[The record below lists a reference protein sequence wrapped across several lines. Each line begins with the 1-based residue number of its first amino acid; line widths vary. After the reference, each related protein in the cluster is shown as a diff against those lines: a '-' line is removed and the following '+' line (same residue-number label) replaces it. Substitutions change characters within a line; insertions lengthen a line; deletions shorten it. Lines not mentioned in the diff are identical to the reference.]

1 MAGSTGTKGTD
12 MDSDR
17 ITIKQKRA
25 AYLLDIDPSDV
36 SRMLSDGRLPLAMVG
51 KRRMVDYKKLMQM
64 IDADGSVL
72 NDTDALGVLEQ
83 EEKACHTNVK
93 TQSTGGLHSLTLGR
107 DRELDALL
115 ERPAKRKQ
123 KH

>member
-1 MAGSTGTKGTD
+1 

-64 IDADGSVL
+64 IDADGPVL
-72 NDTDALGVLEQ
+72 NDTDALGVLNQ

-93 TQSTGGLHSLTLGR
+93 TQNTGGLPSLTLGR

-115 ERPAKRKQ
+115 ERPAKRKR

>member
-1 MAGSTGTKGTD
+1 

-72 NDTDALGVLEQ
+72 NDTDALGVLGQ
-83 EEKACHTNVK
+83 EEKACRTNVK
-93 TQSTGGLHSLTLGR
+93 IQNTGGLHSLTLGR

>member
-1 MAGSTGTKGTD
+1 

-72 NDTDALGVLEQ
+72 NDTDALGVLGQ

-93 TQSTGGLHSLTLGR
+93 TQNTGGLHSLTLGR

>member
-1 MAGSTGTKGTD
+1 

-93 TQSTGGLHSLTLGR
+93 TQNTGGLRSLTLGR
-107 DRELDALL
+107 DRELDAQL